1 MLRPVTRDPNEV
13 LKYSYLVVE
22 PSYLAELALSN
33 RIGRLVD
40 YRHRLYP

>member
-33 RIGRLVD
+33 GIGRLVD